1 MFEKKEEQ
9 YSYTPGANKFSG
21 IFDKDDYEIIYKELV
36 LGKGLSNYQIAKEF
50 VKAGFEKWLREK
62 SVKK

>member
-1 MFEKKEEQ
+1 MFEKEEKK
-9 YSYTPGANKFSG
+9 YSYKSGDNKFSG

-36 LGKGLSNYQIAKEF
+36 VGKGLSNYQIAKEF